1 MQSLVFGVSRAPRL
15 AVSAPAVRWRRA
27 ACALAVLGSAFGCGS
42 DDDDADTVALAD
54 SGSLT
59 ALTTAME
66 IPTTVAVRDGV
77 AWVSESQFDHY
88 QPFNMVTV
96 EAPGPFRLVGV
107 PLAGGA
113 PQTIALPANYFPE
126 GVTVSLANRMYVGS
140 VATGAIYTVDPGG
153 LEAREFL
160 PAGTL
165 DKPSVLG
172 MAVST
177 DVKVLWACNTVTS
190 PPAGELPSA
199 DLVGIDTSTRQIVA
213 THQLPAS
220 TVGSFCNDVVV
231 APNGN
236 LWVTESFGGR
246 LFRIPAAEALT
257 NSAATLW
264 LQAPQ
269 LAGPNGPAAGAF
281 GVNGLTLLGGRLF
294 VVNSSQGALFN
305 IDPGLAAPVPD
316 DLQRVAVQEGGAEV
330 LLSNPDGI
338 TAQGESGILVVENGL
353 GLPGG
358 KRLVRVDLQ

>member
-1 MQSLVFGVSRAPRL
+1 MQSLVFGVSRATRL
-15 AVSAPAVRWRRA
+15 AVGAPTVRLRRV
-27 ACALAVLGSAFGCGS
+27 ACALAVLSSALGCGS

-59 ALTTAME
+59 ALTTSME
-66 IPTTVAVRDGV
+66 IPTSVTVRDGI
-77 AWVSESQFDHY
+77 AWVAESQLDQY
-88 QPFNMVTV
+88 PPFNGGVGT
-96 EAPGPFRLVGV
+96 PGPFRLVGV

-113 PQTIALPANYFPE
+113 PQRIDLPANYFPE
-126 GVTVSLANRMYVGS
+126 SVTVSAANRMYVGS
-140 VATGAIYTVDPGG
+140 VADGAIYTVDPGG

-172 MAVST
+172 LAVSA
-177 DVKVLWACNTVTS
+177 DVKILWVCNTVSS
-190 PPAGELPSA
+190 PPQGELPSA

-213 THQLPAS
+213 THQLPNS
-220 TVGSFCNDVVV
+220 TVGSFCSDVVV

-257 NSAATLW
+257 NSAATPW
-264 LQAPQ
+264 LQADQ
-269 LAGPNGPAAGAF
+269 LAGPMGPAVNSF
-281 GVNGLTLLGGRLF
+281 GVNGLALLGGRLF
-294 VVNSSQGALFN
+294 VVNSFRGILLS
-305 IDPGLAAPVPD
+305 IDPTLAAPVAD
-316 DLQRVAVQEGGAEV
+316 DLRHVAVQEGGAEV

-338 TAQGESGILVVENGL
+338 TAQGESGILIAENGY